1 MKPKQPK
8 PKPTPPDRT
17 HRPTAV
23 TRNLVQIHATVGT
36 RQEIIADLLDIDS
49 KTLRKHYRKELDH
62 SKARA
67 NAEIGGA
74 LFKKARA
81 GDTASMIFWMKTQAG
96 WKETT
101 VITTPDGGPLKIEYV
116 MPAPHKHAEGY
127 SSD

>member
-1 MKPKQPK
+1 MTKKKQ
-8 PKPTPPDRT
+8 TPPDRT
-17 HRPTAV
+17 HIPTPAS
-23 TRNLVQIHATVGT
+23 RSLVQIHATVGT
-36 RQEIIADLLDIDS
+36 RQELIADLLDIDP
-49 KTLRKHYRKELDH
+49 KTLRKHYRTELDH

-101 VITTPDGGPLKIEYV
+101 VIEGKDGGPLKIEYV
-116 MPAPHKHAEGY
+116 MPPAHKHAEGY
-127 SSD
+127 ASE